1 MSSPSS
7 APADPVDAGG
17 LSLLQRRQLRNMQR
31 VAAATGTPLPASPD
45 PLPADLIDADDSDSL
60 QDRDDTPTPTPPR
73 AMPSVPP
80 RPPRTDTTIMASSP
94 AMFGGTGDNDCDDD
108 DLAAPVQPTSTSNA
122 AAAAAAP
129 PSLRRIATLNRAGSM
144 RRLPTVANTGTDGPS
159 ARPSLHRALTLGRLP
174 AKGDTLTSAPII
186 PSTLARTATT
196 AGDPAAP
203 LRDSEFTAL
212 RDLVQSATGGGGG
225 TTTPT
230 SATPSPLDRKPSLT
244 RQGSLAKFRDVAWS
258 LTRKNSSASAP
269 AAAPAANAAVIT
281 QLEAVPPLAA
291 AASSSSALAHA
302 LAHSHTHDHEPAIT
316 TGSSPPLAAAA
327 VLAHDDV
334 FDHDEDEEEEEPT
347 DLSSPSKAPVVL
359 TRDQLLALAP
369 TLKHQ
374 GAHVQEMLGIHAVND
389 ADDLLELDLNTF
401 LPLVTLLA
409 PDRSLDDTDLDPA
422 VAAEH
427 KLAVLY
433 RLLDR
438 RNDGKVDRDDVGAV
452 IDAAIL
458 DNKLYLDD
466 AARNLLVDVVF
477 TKLDVTGDGVV
488 SWHDFLL
495 VTRRWNLAKIGL
507 PLTPPVGAINRDIDV
522 TANDF
527 VAVDMPVTPTS
538 PSWAWPGSRGSRGGS
553 VGPDAVEMRAARRR
567 TIVPDG
573 EEALG
578 ATRREVGG
586 QLERKNT
593 VRTAARWM
601 AASASTLEIPGST
614 PAAPTPGPAATLDR
628 SLTQAVAATR
638 GVQDLDA
645 APAAEARGTGG
656 FLGKSCRRAKIY
668 WRLEGPKFVCVA
680 AWLALV
686 AWWFATNWIRF
697 TSMKG
702 VVALFGY
709 WVPFAKGCANVVMFT
724 SMFLFLLVCRT
735 TLTKLRSV
743 RWLHWVPINKHLV
756 WHRWCA
762 YIFLAA
768 SAGHTLCHC
777 LGTFPTLA
785 NDPRARAALKLPPVS
800 QVYLHFVSVP
810 GWTGWALVVLLAA
823 LAGTS
828 AVAVRRKRYEL
839 FWYTHHLFVPIV
851 ALLALHGT
859 AALLGPPQAW
869 KYLVVPAAL
878 YAVERMLRV
887 HRASWPVHIQAAAV
901 QADTLELVL
910 DRPPFVTHYVP
921 GQYVFLQVPS
931 ISPWQWH
938 PISLTSTDADPF
950 LTVRIKQLGDWS
962 RALTQLVEP
971 ALVLEDAEA
980 EADNVDAKFIGAKS
994 MVGTVAPSRQTTAGT
1009 ADLDATTLLAAPPAA
1024 HLREVSGASTARSS
1038 LTVSDASLPDAAAGI
1053 IKTNGGPP
1061 VPVLANPRPMSRYM
1075 ISATGT
1081 VKPLAV
1087 GATVDTARRAQR
1099 AALALQSID
1108 VRVDGVFGAPS
1119 QDFVDHDH
1127 IVFIAT
1133 GVGATPFLA
1142 ILKDIERQVLAARA
1156 PARRSVLFPTS
1167 PTTAAAQAPTA
1178 PPRRVDFYWLNRD
1191 QAGFQWMAAALG
1203 AVDRR
1208 VLRDVVRVHAFLTG
1222 ARGGQATLSSFLLW
1236 WGLALAKRRGAAGKC
1251 LLTGVRD
1258 SSVSWGRPHWPTI
1271 FRQTAALFPGKKVG
1285 VFVCGP
1291 KALAREVYEVVREV
1305 AAEVVDDG
1313 TVFAFAKEN
1322 F

>member
-7 APADPVDAGG
+7 APGDPTDAGG

-45 PLPADLIDADDSDSL
+45 PVSADLSDVDDSDSL

-94 AMFGGTGDNDCDDD
+94 AMFGGTGDDHDDD
-108 DLAAPVQPTSTSNA
+108 DLAAPVQPASTSAA

-144 RRLPTVANTGTDGPS
+144 RRLPTVANTGGAEGPS
-159 ARPSLHRALTLGRLP
+159 GRPSLHRALTLGRLP
-174 AKGDTLTSAPII
+174 AKGDALTSAPII
-186 PSTLARTATT
+186 PSTLTRTAAT

-212 RDLVQSATGGGGG
+212 RDLVQSATGGGSG

-230 SATPSPLDRKPSLT
+230 SATPSTLDRKPSLT

-258 LTRKNSSASAP
+258 LTRKNSSASVP

-302 LAHSHTHDHEPAIT
+302 LVHLHTHDHEPAIT

-334 FDHDEDEEEEEPT
+334 FDRDDDEEEEEPT

-538 PSWAWPGSRGSRGGS
+538 PSWAWPGSSGRGSRRAS

-601 AASASTLEIPGST
+601 AASASTIEIPGST
-614 PAAPTPGPAATLDR
+614 PAAPAPGPAATLDR

-645 APAAEARGTGG
+645 EPATEARGTGG
-656 FLGKSCRRAKIY
+656 FLRKPRRRAKIY
-668 WRLEGPKFVCVA
+668 WRLEGPKF
-680 AWLALV
+680 
-686 AWWFATNWIRF
+686 
-697 TSMKG
+697 G

-735 TLTKLRSV
+735 TLTKLRS
-743 RWLHWVPINKHLV
+743 HLV

-762 YIFLAA
+762 YIFLGA
-768 SAGHTLCHC
+768 SAGHTICHC
-777 LGTFPTLA
+777 LGTFPDA
-785 NDPRARAALKLPPVS
+785 RRNDPRARAALKLPPVS
-800 QVYLHFVSVP
+800 QVYLHFISVP

-869 KYLVVPAAL
+869 KYLAVPVAL
-878 YAVERMLRV
+878 YAIERMLRV
-887 HRASWPVHIQAAAV
+887 HRASWPVRIQAAAV

-950 LTVRIKQLGDWS
+950 LTVRIKKLGDWS
-962 RALTQLVEP
+962 HALTQLVEP

-980 EADNVDAKFIGAKS
+980 EADKVDAKFNGGKS
-994 MVGTVAPSRQTTAGT
+994 VVGTVQPPSRQTTAGT

-1038 LTVSDASLPDAAAGI
+1038 LTVSDASLPDSAA
-1053 IKTNGGPP
+1053 
-1061 VPVLANPRPMSRYM
+1061 R
-1075 ISATGT
+1075 ATGT
-1081 VKPLAV
+1081 VKPLTV
-1087 GATVDTARRAQR
+1087 GTTVDTARRAQR

-1167 PTTAAAQAPTA
+1167 PTTAAHAPTA